1 MQLKLSLSARQLLG
15 LLLTVVA
22 LLAAA
27 GTAVQVAK
35 YGFQYREGWTRLWNL
50 DREYNLPSLFST
62 LLLAGCAVLLR
73 AIAQRAA
80 ATGDRWLYSWRLLSA
95 IFVGLALDEWF
106 SIHEI
111 LIIPDLAKWA
121 NLPGFLKQI
130 WVIPAAILVTLGAWK
145 FWPFWLHLP
154 PKLRW
159 RSLIA
164 GVTYVSG
171 ALLMEMIGGIYSEID
186 GQQNLA
192 YALLT
197 VVEEVAEMLGTT
209 LFLWALLVHLGSW
222 SGQLSIALELG
233 DRPERP

>member
-1 MQLKLSLSARQLLG
+1 MQFKVSLSARRVLF
-15 LLLTVVA
+15 LLLVTVA
-22 LLAAA
+22 LLTAA

-35 YGFQYREGWTRLWNL
+35 YSFQYREGWTRMFNL

-73 AIAQRAA
+73 AIGQQATAA
-80 ATGDRWLYSWRLLSA
+80 ADPWDKSWRFLSA
-95 IFVGLALDEWF
+95 IFAFLAADEWF

-130 WVIPAAILVTLGAWK
+130 WVIPAAILVSLGAWK
-145 FWPFWLHLP
+145 FWPFWLKLP
-154 PKLRW
+154 TKLRW
-159 RSLIA
+159 RSLVA
-164 GVTYVSG
+164 GVVYVAG
-171 ALLMEMIGGIYSEID
+171 ALLMEMVGGEYSDLD
-186 GQQNLA
+186 GQQNLG

-197 VVEEVAEMLGTT
+197 VVEEVAEMLGIT

-222 SGQLSIALELG
+222 SGQVSLKLELG